1 MSSMICF
8 MCSHRM
14 QWILENVDTDHPS
27 SSRYKLT
34 IRGNVATCPCSSL
47 KPWMVHMLVFLA
59 KKPFKPVKQ
68 LDSVIVL
75 VSVFLKGIV
84 QSGLFFF
91 FFWWFDYPYFLY
103 ILPCVCS
110 RDVMWHQNAFR
121 NVKCVNKEIF
131 FPKSWLKSTIS
142 VQKKILIFF
151 WPYYTA
157 LLCTHLESRFTQNK
171 IR

>member
-91 FFWWFDYPYFLY
+91 FFFGGLITHISY
-103 ILPCVCS
+103 IFCLV
-110 RDVMWHQNAFR
+110 
-121 NVKCVNKEIF
+121 
-131 FPKSWLKSTIS
+131 S
-142 VQKKILIFF
+142 VLETWCDTK
-151 WPYYTA
+151 
-157 LLCTHLESRFTQNK
+157 THLGMWNVWTRKYFFQNHD
-171 IR
+171 